1 LIFNK
6 KKKVVY
12 HGMLDCFTI
21 IAFVQYL
28 EQFES
33 VYNTLV
39 SKGKLP
45 PEDKFLR
52 EEFIKAFKRGELVDI
67 VMLQEEADRIRKFK
81 IRKEVN

>member
-1 LIFNK
+1 
-6 KKKVVY
+6 
-12 HGMLDCFTI
+12 MLDCFTI

-28 EQFES
+28 EHFENL
-33 VYNTLV
+33 YNSLV
-39 SKGKLP
+39 AKGTLP

-67 VMLQEEADRIRKFK
+67 VMLQEEVDRIKKFK